1 MADQVQGL
9 RARGIAAEAL
19 TAGLRQD
26 EAERILDNARFGP
39 GGFLF
44 VAPERLS
51 QPTFKSACQAMDV
64 RTIAVDEAHCVS
76 QWGHAFR
83 ADYLD
88 SGADQKL
95 ASKGQ
100 VDCPH
105 GDSH

>member
-51 QPTFKSACQAMDV
+51 QPDFQIGLPSHG
-64 RTIAVDEAHCVS
+64 RPHHC
-76 QWGHAFR
+76 GR
-83 ADYLD
+83 
-88 SGADQKL
+88 
-95 ASKGQ
+95 
-100 VDCPH
+100 
-105 GDSH
+105 